1 VFKLPKNGHDHEH
14 DSGIITL
21 LDEEG
26 QEHDFELI
34 NILEVDQNEYAVLLP
49 PEDDTEDDAVEAIVL
64 KRTEDEEGN
73 EILVD
78 IEDEEEWEKVAAAWE
93 ELMANT
99 EFDDEE

>member
-1 VFKLPKNGHDHEH
+1 M
-14 DSGIITL
+14 ITL

-93 ELMANT
+93 ELMANA